1 MFTAQKTLFL
11 YAVSPVHMGAGQAIG
26 LIDNPI
32 QREVHTGHPV
42 FAGSGIK
49 GAVRHRFYAL
59 LSKEDKRLER
69 YFGADSQ
76 AASDYAGAVS
86 FSDAQLV
93 LFPVRCTKAGYVYA
107 TSPLALARA
116 KRLLALSGLKT
127 WDDVAEPEPN
137 KCVVTQEHLLVE
149 KTNDKG
155 QKNKMLYV
163 EAYELNAKPDEKLK
177 AIATILANYA
187 LADDQDFFKNKIIS
201 DLVLMN
207 NDDFGY
213 FVKNATSIEPH
224 VRIVPETGVAKDGGL
239 FYTEN
244 LPPESVMIQNVM
256 ATAER
261 SKAGTDKAEDVLS
274 FVLEGDLGLH
284 GKLLQVGG
292 DATTGRGQVLVNVAG
307 GAK

>member
-32 QREVHTGHPV
+32 QREVHTNHPIL
-42 FAGSGIK
+42 AGSGIK

-59 LSKEDKRLER
+59 AKNDDRLIR
-69 YFGADSQ
+69 YFGPDSKN
-76 AASDYAGAVS
+76 ASDFAGAVS

-93 LFPVRCTKAGYVYA
+93 LFPVRCTKSGFVYA

-116 KRLLALSGLKT
+116 KRHLAQAGLSTWNDVKAPAANQCAVTNNALLNG
-127 WDDVAEPEPN
+127 N
-137 KCVVTQEHLLVE
+137 K
-149 KTNDKG
+149 
-155 QKNKMLYV
+155 LYV
-163 EAYELNAKPDEKLK
+163 EAYELTATVNNDLK
-177 AIATILANYA
+177 AVAEMLASYA
-187 LADDQDFFKNKIIS
+187 LPAGQDFFAGKMVS

-207 NDDFGY
+207 DDDFSY

-224 VRIVPETGVAKDGGL
+224 VRIDQDKGVAEGGGL

-244 LPPESVMIQNVM
+244 LPPESLMIQSIM
-256 ATAER
+256 ASNERKKDATSTAQE
-261 SKAGTDKAEDVLS
+261 VLDY
-274 FVLEGDLGLH
+274 VLKGDLGLN

-307 GAK
+307 GA

>member
-32 QREVHTGHPV
+32 QREVHTNHPV

-59 LSKEDKRLER
+59 LPKEDNRLTR

-76 AASDYAGAVS
+76 GASDYAGAVS

-116 KRLLALSGLKT
+116 KRLLTLSGLKT
-127 WDDVAEPEPN
+127 WDDLAKPAQNNCIV
-137 KCVVTQEHLLVE
+137 
-149 KTNDKG
+149 TNDG
-155 QKNKMLYV
+155 LLTANKLYV
-163 EAYELNAKPDEKLK
+163 EAYELIAKPDEKLK
-177 AIATILANYA
+177 SIATTLANYA
-187 LADDQDFFKNKIIS
+187 LANDQDFFKNKIIS
-201 DLVLMN
+201 DLVLMSD
-207 NDDFGY
+207 DDFGY
-213 FVKNATSIEPH
+213 FIKNATSIEPH
-224 VRIVPETGVAKDGGL
+224 VRINKDTGVAEAGGL

-261 SKAGTDKAEDVLS
+261 SKAGTDKAEDVLA
-274 FVLEGDLGLH
+274 FVLDGDLGLN

>member
-59 LSKEDKRLER
+59 LPKEDNRLTR

-116 KRLLALSGLKT
+116 KRLLTLSGLKT
-127 WDDVAEPEPN
+127 WDDLASPTSTQ
-137 KCVVTQEHLLVE
+137 CVVIQDHLLVE
-149 KTNDKG
+149 KVNDKG
-155 QKNKMLYV
+155 QRNKMLYV
-163 EAYELNAKPDEKLK
+163 EAYELTAKTDDKLK
-177 AIATILANYA
+177 AIATTLANYA
-187 LADDQDFFKNKIIS
+187 LANDQDFFKNKIIN
-201 DLVLMN
+201 DLVLMSD
-207 NDDFGY
+207 DDFSY
-213 FVKNATSIEPH
+213 LVKNATSIEPH
-224 VRIVPETGVAKDGGL
+224 VRINKETGVAEAGGL

-256 ATAER
+256 SSAER
-261 SKAGTDKAEDVLS
+261 SKTPTDTAEDVLA
-274 FVLEGDLGLH
+274 FVLEGELGLN
-284 GKLLQVGG
+284 GQLLQVGG
-292 DATTGRGQVLVNVAG
+292 DATTGRGQVLVSVAG
-307 GAK
+307 DAK

>member
-49 GAVRHRFYAL
+49 GAVRHRFYSL
-59 LSKEDKRLER
+59 LPQTDNRLTR
-69 YFGADSQ
+69 YFGAESDK
-76 AASDYAGAVS
+76 ASDYAGAVS

-116 KRLLALSGLKT
+116 KRLLQQSGLDT
-127 WDDVAEPEPN
+127 WNDLTSPTTN
-137 KCVVTQEHLLVE
+137 HCLVTQEHLLVE
-149 KTNDKG
+149 KINDKG
-155 QKNKMLYV
+155 QRNKMLYV

-187 LADDQDFFKNKIIS
+187 LSDDQDFFKHKIIS
-201 DLVLMN
+201 DLVLMTD
-207 NDDFGY
+207 DDFGY

-261 SKAGTDKAEDVLS
+261 SKAGTDKAEDVLA
-274 FVLEGDLGLH
+274 FVLDGDLGLN
-284 GKLLQVGG
+284 GKLLQVG
-292 DATTGRGQVLVNVAG
+292 
-307 GAK
+307 

>member
-11 YAVSPVHMGAGQAIG
+11 YAVSPVHMGAG
-26 LIDNPI
+26 L
-32 QREVHTGHPV
+32 
-42 FAGSGIK
+42 K

-59 LSKEDKRLER
+59 LPKEDNRLTR

-116 KRLLALSGLKT
+116 KRLLTLSGLKT
-127 WDDVAEPEPN
+127 WDDLASPTSTQ
-137 KCVVTQEHLLVE
+137 CVVIQDHLLVE
-149 KTNDKG
+149 KVNDKG
-155 QKNKMLYV
+155 QRNKMLYV
-163 EAYELNAKPDEKLK
+163 EAYELTAKTDDKLK
-177 AIATILANYA
+177 AIATTLANYA
-187 LADDQDFFKNKIIS
+187 LANDQDFFKNKIIN
-201 DLVLMN
+201 DLVLMSD
-207 NDDFGY
+207 DDFSY

-224 VRIVPETGVAKDGGL
+224 VRINKETGVAEAGGL

-256 ATAER
+256 SSAER
-261 SKAGTDKAEDVLS
+261 SKTPTDTAEDVLA
-274 FVLEGDLGLH
+274 FVLEGELGLN
-284 GKLLQVGG
+284 GQLLQVGG
-292 DATTGRGQVLVNVAG
+292 DATTGRGQVLVSVAG
-307 GAK
+307 DAK

>member
-59 LSKEDKRLER
+59 LPKEDNRLTR

-116 KRLLALSGLKT
+116 KRLLTLSGLKT
-127 WDDVAEPEPN
+127 WDDLASPTSTQ
-137 KCVVTQEHLLVE
+137 CVVIQDHLLVE
-149 KTNDKG
+149 KVNDKG
-155 QKNKMLYV
+155 QRNKMLYV
-163 EAYELNAKPDEKLK
+163 EAYELTAKTDDKLK
-177 AIATILANYA
+177 AIATTLANYA
-187 LADDQDFFKNKIIS
+187 LANDQDFFKNKIIN
-201 DLVLMN
+201 DLVLMSD
-207 NDDFGY
+207 DDFSY

-224 VRIVPETGVAKDGGL
+224 VRINKETGVAEAGGL

-256 ATAER
+256 SSAER
-261 SKAGTDKAEDVLS
+261 SKTPTDTDEDVLA
-274 FVLEGDLGLH
+274 FVLEGELGLN
-284 GKLLQVGG
+284 GQLLQVGG
-292 DATTGRGQVLVNVAG
+292 DATTGRGQVLVSVAG
-307 GAK
+307 DAK

>member
-11 YAVSPVHMGAGQAIG
+11 YAVSPIHMGAGQAIG

-32 QREVHTGHPV
+32 QREVHTNHPV

-49 GAVRHRFYAL
+49 GAVRHRLYAL
-59 LSKEDKRLER
+59 LPKEDNRLNR

-76 AASDYAGAVS
+76 GASDYAGAVS

-116 KRLLALSGLKT
+116 KRLLQQSGLTT
-127 WDDVAEPEPN
+127 WDYITDPVKEH
-137 KCVVTQEHLLVE
+137 CVVTQESLLVE

-163 EAYELNAKPDEKLK
+163 EAYELIAKADEKLK
-177 AIATILANYA
+177 AIATTLANYA
-187 LADDQDFFKNKIIS
+187 LADDQDFFKNKIIN
-201 DLVLMN
+201 DLVLMTD
-207 NDDFGY
+207 DDFSY

-224 VRIVPETGVAKDGGL
+224 VRINKDTGVAEAGGL

-244 LPPESVMIQNVM
+244 LPPESVLIQNVM

-261 SKAGTDKAEDVLS
+261 SKAGTDKAEDVLA
-274 FVLEGDLGLH
+274 FVLDGDLGLN

>member
-32 QREVHTGHPV
+32 QREVHTNHPV

-59 LSKEDKRLER
+59 LPKDDSRLTR

-76 AASDYAGAVS
+76 GASDYAGAVS

-116 KRLLALSGLKT
+116 KRLLALSGLSVWK
-127 WDDVAEPEPN
+127 DDIASPVQNNCLVTNNTLLTGN
-137 KCVVTQEHLLVE
+137 K
-149 KTNDKG
+149 
-155 QKNKMLYV
+155 LYV
-163 EAYELNAKPDEKLK
+163 EAYELVATLDEKLK
-177 AIATILANYA
+177 AIATTLANYA
-187 LADDQDFFKNKIIS
+187 LTDNQDFFKNKIIS

-207 NDDFGY
+207 DDDFGY

-224 VRIVPETGVAKDGGL
+224 VRINKDTGVAEAGGL

-261 SKAGTDKAEDVLS
+261 SKAGTDKAEDVLA
-274 FVLEGDLGLH
+274 FVLDGDLGLN